1 MNCKDYSLHSGERQT
16 GRTLQDIRR
25 DHVARY
31 ELAERIIAG
40 RTLRDAEG
48 VCFDIFCGNGY
59 GTYLVAQ
66 RFPSLWVLGID
77 GSAAAI
83 AQANECYSVPNSLF
97 SHKLFPFT
105 LPERT
110 ADFVLCFESLEH
122 VAEDKSMLEQ
132 MLRSLKVGGVALV
145 SVPNQELHSLD
156 KNPHPFH
163 FRHYTK
169 HDFLSMLP
177 AGFALETW
185 FGQNVYEFT
194 PEGVNTFRLL
204 AAEDMEVK
212 EQTPG
217 QVNIFLLFR
226 VR

>member
-1 MNCKDYSLHSGERQT
+1 MTTKDYSLHSGERQT
-16 GRTLQDIRR
+16 GCTLQDIRR

-40 RTLRDAEG
+40 RTRRDAEG

-66 RFPSLWVLGID
+66 RFPNLWLLGID
-77 GSAAAI
+77 GSSEAI
-83 AQANECYSVPNSLF
+83 AQANECYSLSNSLF

-132 MLRSLKVGGVALV
+132 VLRSLKVGGLALV
-145 SVPNQELHSLD
+145 SVPNQELHPLD

-163 FRHYTK
+163 FRHYTQ

-177 AGFALETW
+177 AGFTLKTW
-185 FGQNVYEFT
+185 FGQNVYEFS

-204 AAEDMEVK
+204 PAESMCVE
-212 EQTPG
+212 ERRAG
-217 QVNIFLLFR
+217 QINIFLLCR
-226 VR
+226 VT